1 MHKEQWSV
9 AIPGQIDSELQ
20 SFLIRQDGQEDLLFA
35 LWSSSRGLLRHTA
48 LLHSPIYPD
57 EGDRQRHGNVSYNP
71 QYFEKAC
78 SIAMSEGCGIAFLH
92 SHPSHGWQRMSLDDI
107 AAEQKMAGT
116 VASLTDLPLL

>member
-1 MHKEQWSV
+1 MHKNQWSV

-20 SFLIRQDGQEDLLFA
+20 SFLIREDQQEDLLFA
-35 LWSSSRGLLRHTA
+35 LWSSSHGLLRQTA

-92 SHPSHGWQRMSLDDI
+92 SHPFPGWQRMSLDDI

-116 VASLTDLPLL
+116 VA